1 MSQAITP
8 PWGRA
13 GWTRGGYPIWR
24 SDSKVLQLEFDLNEA
39 ETEIGGEAF
48 AGDSQGHSQEL
59 RSQESC
65 SGEGIVKGQ
74 ST

>member
-1 MSQAITP
+1 M
-8 PWGRA
+8 
-13 GWTRGGYPIWR
+13 
-24 SDSKVLQLEFDLNEA
+24 EA
-39 ETEIGGEAF
+39 ETEIWAEAF